1 MCNILLLGFL
11 ILICLPNVR
20 NQGFQC
26 VGCPKL
32 FPPTPGPQPSAAPG
46 RRRSVRAGWKQ
57 TFERRKLSFQQ
68 IREAQEKGNP
78 AKPIRIRGRWVTQ
91 GTSYGGQVFVPLMHL
106 LELRQLGSPSGAVD
120 GSQGVDSEDIT
131 NIPQIGFSTSA
142 FFPDQFKYGAD
153 NPNLT
158 PYENTVQQGVDWIN
172 RQAAVGASYVLRFFR
187 YVQTITSFC
196 SSGKPVLMDAFGL
209 VTTPNVPAYVPFDS
223 ATQPPSLPPSLGVT
237 DTQRDNAYATWFQG
251 TP

>member
-1 MCNILLLGFL
+1 M
-11 ILICLPNVR
+11 R
-20 NQGFQC
+20 ETQ
-26 VGCPKL
+26 
-32 FPPTPGPQPSAAPG
+32 
-46 RRRSVRAGWKQ
+46 
-57 TFERRKLSFQQ
+57 ERGK
-68 IREAQEKGNP
+68 P

-91 GTSYGGQVFVPLMHL
+91 GTCYDAQVFVPLTHL
-106 LELRQLGSPSGAVD
+106 LELRQLGSSSSAID
-120 GSQGVDSEDIT
+120 GSQGIDSEDIT
-131 NIPQIGFSTSA
+131 NIPQIGFSTFS

-158 PYENTVQQGVDWIN
+158 PYENTVQQGVDWIT

-187 YVQTITSFC
+187 YIQAITSFC

-223 ATQPPSLPPSLGVT
+223 TTQPLPLPSTLGVT
-237 DTQRDNAYATWFQG
+237 DTQRNNAYATWFQG